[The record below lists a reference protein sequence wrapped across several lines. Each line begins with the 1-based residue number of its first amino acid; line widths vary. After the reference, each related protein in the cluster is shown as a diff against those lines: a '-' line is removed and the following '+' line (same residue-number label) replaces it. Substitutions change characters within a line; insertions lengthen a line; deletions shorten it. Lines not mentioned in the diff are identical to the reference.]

1 MPDRLPAQ
9 HAPELRP
16 EWGEILTRDDYRRD
30 FRERDALVR
39 GRDSWKLERRQHF
52 EEQGSPSWEAARRGD
67 WDEALRLLEGRREA
81 LREIGR
87 EDVERQSFFH
97 RIRVVE
103 QPLTTYLQW
112 ELHSLR
118 IRAECGERIRI
129 VGTAVL
135 ADSEEF
141 DQLPEIVVLGG
152 RTLYQVRY
160 SEKGIPAGAIRFT
173 DPDLV
178 RRWEGYL
185 ADLHRAGEDVLA
197 YFDREVAHLLPPT
210 WKSQRDV
217 E

>member
-39 GRDSWKLERRQHF
+39 GQDSWKLERRQHF

-129 VGTAVL
+129 VGAAVL
-135 ADSEEF
+135 ADSEKF

-160 SEKGIPAGAIRFT
+160 SEKGIPTGAIRFT